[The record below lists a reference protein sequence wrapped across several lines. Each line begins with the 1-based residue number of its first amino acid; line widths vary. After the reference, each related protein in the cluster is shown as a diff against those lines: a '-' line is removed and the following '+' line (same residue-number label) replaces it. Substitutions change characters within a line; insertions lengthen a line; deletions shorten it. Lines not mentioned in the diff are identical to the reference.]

1 MNLRWAMVSHQ
12 VQWIT
17 SQANPMT
24 QQARMYIVQLEPA
37 INIFIYI
44 CVCVCVCV
52 CVYPNAGNITV

>member
-1 MNLRWAMVSHQ
+1 MVSRQ

-44 CVCVCVCV
+44 YVCV